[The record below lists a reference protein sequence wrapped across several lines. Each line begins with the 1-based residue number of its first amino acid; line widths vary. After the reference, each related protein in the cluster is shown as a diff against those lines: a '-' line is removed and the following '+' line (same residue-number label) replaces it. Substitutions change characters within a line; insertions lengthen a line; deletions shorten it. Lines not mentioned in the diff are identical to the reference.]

1 MEIPVGLKGKKRGKT
16 NQMCRFGE
24 KGVRKIAQNAI
35 FCKKQ
40 AGFACKQVVNDAFLT
55 GF

>member
-1 MEIPVGLKGKKRGKT
+1 
-16 NQMCRFGE
+16 MCRFGE

-40 AGFACKQVVNDAFLT
+40 AGFVPKQTLNDAFLM